1 MKWVLKW
8 NEAESKLEMFPEAE
22 APRAERPNIITDECE
37 AFQSM
42 VDGSWWTSKARYR
55 QHLRDNGKIE
65 VGNDVDGFKQVD
77 PFSTREYQEQLKKDL
92 TESYYAVRDG
102 MAELSELDRERCK
115 RINRDTKRN
124 SYDRRE
130 RDRDGRVRD

>member
-8 NEAESKLEMFPEAE
+8 NEAEGKLDMLPEE
-22 APRAERPNIITDECE
+22 QAPRAERPHIITDECE
-37 AFQSM
+37 PFQSM
-42 VDGSWWTSKARYR
+42 VDGSIHTSKARYR

-65 VGNDVDGFKQVD
+65 VGNDVDGFKPVN
-77 PFSTREYQEQLKKDL
+77 PFETREYQEQLKEDL
-92 TESYYAVRDG
+92 TRSYYEVRDG
-102 MAELSELDRERCK
+102 MAPLSEYDRERCK
-115 RINRDTKRN
+115 RINRDTRRN